1 MIISKEIDDLLEID
15 SSLDS
20 NETESL
26 IPHIAFRFLLP
37 FLIAGIGSIY
47 IDQFNGGYGA
57 LFLIAGLV
65 CISLLYVFF
74 EMIYFSINDKKR
86 LAKANL
92 KVFGLW
98 ILCISITLIFV
109 WFFD

>member
-1 MIISKEIDDLLEID
+1 MSQEIDDLLEID

-20 NETESL
+20 NETESSL
-26 IPHIAFRFLLP
+26 PHIMFRFLLP

-47 IDQFNGGYGA
+47 IDKFNGGYGE

-74 EMIYFSINDKKR
+74 EMIYFSVNDKKR

-98 ILCISITLIFV
+98 SLVILLFILFIWVL
-109 WFFD
+109 D